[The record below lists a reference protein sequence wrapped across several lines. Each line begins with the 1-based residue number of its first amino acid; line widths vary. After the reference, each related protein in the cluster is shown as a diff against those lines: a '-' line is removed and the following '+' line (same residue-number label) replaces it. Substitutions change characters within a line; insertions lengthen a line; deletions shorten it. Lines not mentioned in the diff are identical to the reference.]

1 MGRQEQGRAS
11 PELRSSRGIV
21 RLWAG
26 EAVGP
31 ENEEPSFGGGGKSG
45 KRSGHGHGAICMDG
59 GPRREERWTV

>member
-1 MGRQEQGRAS
+1 MEGKKAIVNRTWIHLVSDAPRMGRQEQGRAS

-31 ENEEPSFGGGGKSG
+31 ENEEPSFGGGW
-45 KRSGHGHGAICMDG
+45 
-59 GPRREERWTV
+59 EER